1 MICCPVLCVR
11 VVLTGFHYFKKH
23 LPNWSLTHQNGGCL
37 SNICNILL
45 LSESDK
51 CLVHMQQWYA
61 IPTGK
66 IRRVKGDYRPSTS
79 LVLAAQKYTFIVG
92 ESFSN
97 NKNKTHCLWIWFA
110 SYKEDTPLIV
120 NISYINQIFCLALA
134 FNFYVQLFKTP
145 LFQSISIF

>member
-11 VVLTGFHYFKKH
+11 VVLMGSHYFKKH
-23 LPNWSLTHQNGGCL
+23 LPSWSLTHQNGGCL

-45 LSESDK
+45 LSESDL
-51 CLVHMQQWYA
+51 CLVYMQQWYA

-66 IRRVKGDYRPSTS
+66 DMPVKGDCRPGTS
-79 LVLAAQKYTFIVG
+79 LVLATQKYTFIVG

-110 SYKEDTPLIV
+110 GYKEDPLLIV
-120 NISYINQIFCLALA
+120 NISDINQFFFSA
-134 FNFYVQLFKTP
+134 FSFYVQLFKTT
-145 LFQSISIF
+145 F